1 MTNKQ
6 TVVAA
11 LEHNATHPVPYQID
25 LTVPA
30 FAKMAEFYGNDSFH
44 RDRLNN
50 CFVGTIPALPATE
63 IEPEIFKDA
72 FGSIWNKTIDKDI
85 GIVQNVVVTPESLA
99 DYQFPDVES
108 TQVYRFTR
116 DRVAQH
122 PDKFVIYYL
131 GFSLYERAWV
141 LAGMETVLMGMAAD
155 PDFVHTL
162 LDRILEFNLVQIAN
176 ACEAGVDGIWIGD
189 DWGQQT
195 GLIMGPA
202 HWREFIKPRIK
213 VMYET
218 VKAHGKKVIIHCC
231 GKVDEILPEL
241 IELGVDLFNPFQPE
255 VMDVYKIKEQFGNEI
270 GFWGG
275 ISTQQLLPFGTP
287 EQVRE
292 EVRRLLD
299 KIGRD
304 GGYIAAPAHA
314 IPGDAKPENIDAM
327 IEVLNGQ

>member
-1 MTNKQ
+1 
-6 TVVAA
+6 
-11 LEHNATHPVPYQID
+11 
-25 LTVPA
+25 
-30 FAKMAEFYGNDSFH
+30 
-44 RDRLNN
+44 
-50 CFVGTIPALPATE
+50 
-63 IEPEIFKDA
+63 
-72 FGSIWNKTIDKDI
+72 
-85 GIVQNVVVTPESLA
+85 
-99 DYQFPDVES
+99 
-108 TQVYRFTR
+108 
-116 DRVAQH
+116 
-122 PDKFVIYYL
+122 
-131 GFSLYERAWV
+131 
-141 LAGMETVLMGMAAD
+141 
-155 PDFVHTL
+155 
-162 LDRILEFNLVQIAN
+162 
-176 ACEAGVDGIWIGD
+176 
-189 DWGQQT
+189 
-195 GLIMGPA
+195 
-202 HWREFIKPRIK
+202 
-213 VMYET
+213 MYET

-255 VMDVYKIKEQFGNEI
+255 VMDVYRIKKQFGGEI